1 MSTKRKHIPCL
12 ITIFGATGD
21 LSHRKL
27 FPSLFH
33 LYQQDNLDEH
43 VAIIGIGR
51 RDYSNDEFRNQVKS
65 SIQAHVKDTK
75 HLDQFM
81 DHVFYFK
88 HDVSDEQSY
97 DDLLKFSNQ
106 LDSEFGLQGNR
117 LFYLAMAPNFFG
129 LVTDYLKSSGLTKT
143 RGFKR
148 LVIEKPF
155 GSDLASAEKLNK
167 QIRKSFKEN
176 EIYRIDHYLG
186 KDMVQNIEVLRF
198 ANAMFEPLWN
208 NKYISNI
215 QVTSSEVLGVEDR
228 GGYYESSGALKDM
241 FQNHML
247 QMVALLAMEPPISL
261 NSADIR
267 AEKVKVLKSLH
278 PLDSEAVRTNF
289 VRGQYDAGE
298 INGQQVKS
306 YSEEDR
312 VSEDSITPT
321 FVSGKVMIDN
331 FRWAGVPFYIRT
343 GKRMKRKSIQVVVEF
358 KEVPMNLYYE
368 KDKHLDSNLL
378 VINIQPNEGVSI
390 HLNAKKNVQ
399 GIETEPVQL
408 SYSMS
413 AQDKMNTVDA
423 YENLLFDCLKG
434 DATNFTHWEELKS
447 TWKYVDAIQEEW
459 DQVTPD
465 FPNYKSGT
473 NGPLKS
479 ELLLSRDG
487 FHWWDDIY

>member
-1 MSTKRKHIPCL
+1 MNKTINHVPAL

-33 LYQQDNLDEH
+33 LYQQDNLDER

-51 RDYSNDEFRNQVKS
+51 RELTNDDFRAQVKS
-65 SIQAHVKDTK
+65 SIQEHVQDTK
-75 HLDQFM
+75 HLDKFM
-81 DHVFYFK
+81 QHVFYQP
-88 HDVSDEQSY
+88 HDVSDEESY
-97 DDLLKFSNQ
+97 QKLLELSESLDREFS
-106 LDSEFGLQGNR
+106 LDGNR
-117 LFYLAMAPNFFG
+117 VFYLAMAPRFFG
-129 LVTDYLKSSGLTKT
+129 VVTDFLKSSGLTNTK
-143 RGFKR
+143 GFKR

-155 GSDLASAEKLNK
+155 GSDLKSAEELNE
-167 QIRKSFKEN
+167 QIRRSFKEE
-176 EIYRIDHYLG
+176 EIFRIDHYLG

-198 ANAMFEPLWN
+198 SNAMFEPLWN

-228 GGYYESSGALKDM
+228 GGYYETSGALKDM
-241 FQNHML
+241 VQNHML

-261 NSADIR
+261 NSDDIR

-278 PLDSEAVRTNF
+278 VLQPDEVRNQF
-289 VRGQYDAGE
+289 VRGQYDQGF
-298 INGQQVKS
+298 INGQEVKA
-306 YSEEDR
+306 YREEDK
-312 VSEDSITPT
+312 VAADSTTPT
-321 FVSGKVMIDN
+321 FVSGKVEIDN

-358 KEVPMNLYYE
+358 KEVPMNLYYQ

-390 HLNAKKNVQ
+390 HLNGKKYVQ

-408 SYSMS
+408 SYAMS

-423 YENLLFDCLKG
+423 YENLLYDVLKG

-447 TWKYVDAIQEEW
+447 TWKFVDSIQQAW
-459 DQVTPD
+459 DYFEPE
-465 FPNYKSGT
+465 FPNYESGT
-473 NGPLKS
+473 NGPLDS
-479 ELLLSRDG
+479 DLLLSRDG
-487 FHWWDDIY
+487 FKWWNDIQ

>member
-1 MSTKRKHIPCL
+1 MSKRRKHIPCL

-33 LYQQDNLDEH
+33 LYQQDNLDQH

-51 RDYSNDEFRNQVKS
+51 RDYSNDEFRKQVKA

-81 DHVFYFK
+81 EHVFYFK

-97 DDLLKFSNQ
+97 DELLQFSNQ
-106 LDSEFGLQGNR
+106 LDSEFGLEGNR

-129 LVTDYLKSSGLTKT
+129 VVTDYLKSSGLTKT

-167 QIRKSFKEN
+167 QIRKSFKEE

-228 GGYYESSGALKDM
+228 GGYYETSGALKDM
-241 FQNHML
+241 VQNHML

-278 PLDSEAVRTNF
+278 PLGAEDVRTNF
-289 VRGQYDAGE
+289 VRGQYGEGE
-298 INGQQVKS
+298 INGQSVVG
-306 YSEEDR
+306 YREEDR
-312 VSEDSITPT
+312 VADDSDTPT

-378 VINIQPNEGVSI
+378 VINIQPNEGVSL

-447 TWKYVDAIQEEW
+447 TWKFVDAIQEEW
-459 DQVTPD
+459 DQVIPE

-473 NGPLKS
+473 NGPLDS

-487 FHWWDDIY
+487 FHWWDDIH

>member
-1 MSTKRKHIPCL
+1 MSNKRKHIPCL

-33 LYQQDNLDEH
+33 LYQQDNLDQH

-51 RDYSNDEFRNQVKS
+51 RDYSNDEFRKQVKA

-81 DHVFYFK
+81 EHVFYFK

-97 DDLLKFSNQ
+97 DELLQFSNQ
-106 LDSEFGLQGNR
+106 LDSEFGLEGNR

-129 LVTDYLKSSGLTKT
+129 VVTDYLKSSGLTKT

-167 QIRKSFKEN
+167 QIRKSFKEE

-228 GGYYESSGALKDM
+228 GGYYETSGALKDM
-241 FQNHML
+241 VQNHML

-278 PLDSEAVRTNF
+278 PLGAEDVRTNF
-289 VRGQYDAGE
+289 VRGQYGEGE
-298 INGQQVKS
+298 INGQSVVG
-306 YSEEDR
+306 YREEDR
-312 VSEDSITPT
+312 VADDSDTPT

-378 VINIQPNEGVSI
+378 VINIQPNEGVSL

-447 TWKYVDAIQEEW
+447 TWKFVDAIQEEW
-459 DQVTPD
+459 DQVIPE

-473 NGPLKS
+473 NGPLDS

-487 FHWWDDIY
+487 FHWWDDIH